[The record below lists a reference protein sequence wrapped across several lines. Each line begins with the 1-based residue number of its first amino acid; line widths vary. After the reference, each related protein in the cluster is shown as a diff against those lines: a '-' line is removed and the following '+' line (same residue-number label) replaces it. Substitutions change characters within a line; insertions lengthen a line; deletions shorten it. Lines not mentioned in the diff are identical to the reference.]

1 MNTVYA
7 DFQYSGLTL
16 FFNHCLYFTL
26 CLFYHLFDSGR
37 MDTSIY
43 NQLLQCNPRN
53 LSADRI
59 EAGKH
64 NCFRCVVD
72 NQINAGQGFKGT
84 DITSF
89 PSDDTPLHFIAGK
102 LYDRN
107 RRFGYMICSTFLN
120 RIDHIFFRFLV
131 SFLFGPMFHFLDHL
145 GRFMLHIIF
154 NNFQQIVL
162 CLVGGQTRDSFQFL
176 DTLLVQSGNL
186 FLLLPHLLFPLR
198 QISFFLLDR
207 IGLLVD
213 VLFLL
218 LHAAFVPGNL
228 GSAFLDLAI
237 QFVLGTNGFLLHL
250 QQSFPFLRF
259 CSL

>member
-1 MNTVYA
+1 
-7 DFQYSGLTL
+7 
-16 FFNHCLYFTL
+16 
-26 CLFYHLFDSGR
+26 
-37 MDTSIY
+37 
-43 NQLLQCNPRN
+43 
-53 LSADRI
+53 
-59 EAGKH
+59 
-64 NCFRCVVD
+64 
-72 NQINAGQGFKGT
+72 
-84 DITSF
+84 
-89 PSDDTPLHFIAGK
+89 
-102 LYDRN
+102 
-107 RRFGYMICSTFLN
+107 
-120 RIDHIFFRFLV
+120 
-131 SFLFGPMFHFLDHL
+131 MFHFLDHL

-154 NNFQQIVL
+154 NNFQQIFL

-186 FLLLPHLLFPLR
+186 FLL
-198 QISFFLLDR
+198 LLDR